1 MQTAMREKG
10 EMAVDDNNLRRQ
22 TLVVTAINDDD
33 GVRYSG
39 ILLVG
44 RYRQRRQQQPRGIT
58 GRGMQ
63 G

>member
-1 MQTAMREKG
+1 
-10 EMAVDDNNLRRQ
+10 MAVDDNNLRRQ
-22 TLVVTAINDDD
+22 TLVVTDINDDD

-44 RYRQRRQQQPRGIT
+44 RCRERRQQQPRG
-58 GRGMQ
+58 RGMQ